1 MSSLWYAQCTSSM
14 QWYNGLL
21 CGAGMLPVTREC
33 EGIQATQ
40 QISSA
45 AGQVNTSHQWSAVT
59 LQEFCF
65 SAASLFCLR
74 KCHLNILGQLI
85 VMTNFKG
92 NNSLGSRQLPL
103 VARDRLMA

>member
-1 MSSLWYAQCTSSM
+1 MSSLWYARCTRSM
-14 QWYNGLL
+14 QWYDGLL

-65 SAASLFCLR
+65 SVASLFGPR
-74 KCHLNILGQLI
+74 KCHLNVLGQLI
-85 VMTNFKG
+85 VMTKVKNQIIPWGRASF
-92 NNSLGSRQLPL
+92 P
-103 VARDRLMA
+103 